1 MSKYKP
7 YIISL
12 SVTLAVGILGGVVT
26 YLGMDEFST
35 LTQPPLS
42 PPGFLFPVV
51 WTILYVIMAIGAARV
66 YIKGKRKLSDGLIVY
81 AVQLFF
87 NFFWSVFFFGFGLYL
102 FSFIW
107 LVALW
112 LLVLLMI
119 VLFYRT
125 DKLSAYIQIPY
136 LLWLTF
142 AAYLNMGVF
151 LLNR

>member
-151 LLNR
+151 LLI